1 MKRSDLLLP
10 ALLLCCSLTSLPAAA
25 AQDLNPGGFDLPVI
39 FNNQAD
45 QGESE
50 VLISAT
56 LTKLSPDS
64 ASLAVT
70 MQLPD
75 GCHTYSMNPAFGGA
89 TSIKLTKTAG
99 LTATGDWQADRAP
112 KAAFDKELQQNTEK
126 FYDRVTWTITLTGP
140 VPPNAEISGK
150 LNGQYCNSSGC
161 FPLFDKLFTATT
173 ASSDTPGSSDAAATT
188 TDAAAASPSQQTLTP
203 AIGFGKSARAG
214 DVTFE
219 ISLTPADAKPGS
231 EVTLTVKTVVADEW
245 HIFALD
251 QNPDMAG
258 IPTTIELTELK
269 GLITTTAD
277 FAPDK
282 SPQEE
287 TPLPDIT
294 QRVHYGEIT
303 WSRKLTV
310 TEAAAAVAGSIRFQI
325 CRDGTCKPPTTA
337 KFNVALTNKPAA
349 APADTSATDNS
360 NNANSTTDDST
371 TDNSQPPTVI
381 TADRSV
387 ASQGLLKFLLTAVA
401 AGFVAL
407 ATPCVFPMIPITV
420 AFFLKQEEKQ
430 AGSSMKLA
438 LVYCLSIIGAFTVM
452 GIAMAKIFGES
463 SLTNLANNPWLNLF
477 FSALFIA
484 FALMLL
490 GLFELSVPAWM
501 LNWTSSRESA
511 GGMLGVVFMALTF
524 TLVSFTC
531 TFAFVGSLLVLSA
544 QGDFLWPVLGMLGF
558 STAFASPFFILAM
571 FPSMLKKMPR
581 SGGWMNDVKFV
592 IGLVELAAVV
602 KFLSVA
608 DIGLSA
614 NGIPVFV
621 TYTVFLW
628 LWVAIAAYAGLYL
641 LGLKTGPRPK
651 LSASRCCFAAAFLLF
666 AGRLVAG
673 ALNAGLPE
681 DFVWRQVAAFAPPEI
696 RDGDVQQHPVLGYA
710 ILQHEQPWSLEHPKA
725 SAHASQEQRLLFLDI
740 TGVNCVNCR
749 LMERTVLARKD
760 VQEKLAG
767 MVLSQLY
774 LDSVP
779 GVADA
784 QLQEQILEHNRTL
797 AVELLKDVT
806 MPTYAIVAP
815 DGKRVLAIFP
825 GVDASGGDNFL
836 KFLDLGIDRWKENPA
851 PAASAP
857 PTTTPAT
864 AKL

>member
-1 MKRSDLLLP
+1 MKRSDLLLTTLLP
-10 ALLLCCSLTSLPAAA
+10 ALLLCCSLTTLPSAG
-25 AQDLNPGGFDLPVI
+25 AQELNPGGLDLPVI
-39 FNNQAD
+39 FNAEAD
-45 QGESE
+45 QGDSE
-50 VLISAT
+50 VVISAT
-56 LTKLSPDS
+56 LTKLSDNS

-75 GCHTYSMNPAFGGA
+75 GCHTYSMDPGFGGA
-89 TSIKLTKTAG
+89 TSIKLTSTAG

-126 FYDRVTWTITLTGP
+126 FYDRVTWTLTLTGP
-140 VPPNAEISGK
+140 VPDKAEISGK

-161 FPLFDKLFTATT
+161 FPLFNKPFTATLSSNT
-173 ASSDTPGSSDAAATT
+173 APQNPPGETAATGG
-188 TDAAAASPSQQTLTP
+188 DNPAQQTLTP
-203 AIGFGKSARAG
+203 PIGFGKSARAG

-231 EVTLTVKTVVADEW
+231 EVTLTVKTTVADEW

-251 QNPDMAG
+251 QNPDMSG
-258 IPTTIELTELK
+258 TPTTIELTELK
-269 GLITTTAD
+269 GLTTTAD

-282 SPQEE
+282 LPQEE

-310 TEAAAAVAGSIRFQI
+310 TEAAAAVSGSIRFQI
-325 CRDGTCKPPTTA
+325 CRDGTCKPPTTT
-337 KFNVALTNKPAA
+337 KFHVALANQPASTTT
-349 APADTSATDNS
+349 PTPQTDNS
-360 NNANSTTDDST
+360 STSDS
-371 TDNSQPPTVI
+371 SQPPAVI
-381 TADRSV
+381 AAAGSV
-387 ASQGLLKFLLTAVA
+387 GSQGLLKFLLTAVI

-420 AFFLKQEEKQ
+420 AFFLKQEEKR

-490 GLFELSVPAWM
+490 GLFELSVPGWM

-544 QGDFLWPVLGMLGF
+544 QGDFFWPVLGMLGF

-608 DIGLSA
+608 DIGLSST
-614 NGIPVFV
+614 GLPVFV

-628 LWVAIAAYAGLYL
+628 LWVAISAYAGLYL

-651 LSASRCCFAAAFLLF
+651 LSTPRCIFAAAFLLF

-673 ALNAGLPE
+673 AVHAGLPD
-681 DFVWRQVAAFAPPEI
+681 DFVWRQVAAFAPPDIHVE
-696 RDGDVQQHPVLGYA
+696 QHPVLGYA
-710 ILQHEQPWSLEHPKA
+710 ILQYDRPWALEYPKA
-725 SAHASQEQRLLFLDI
+725 NAQASQEQRLLFLDI
-740 TGVNCVNCR
+740 TGINCVNCR
-749 LMERTVLARKD
+749 LMERTVLARND

-767 MVLSQLY
+767 MVVSQLY
-774 LDSVP
+774 IDSVP
-779 GVADA
+779 GIADA
-784 QLQEQILEHNRTL
+784 QLHEQILEHNRSL
-797 AVELLKDVT
+797 AVEMLQDVT
-806 MPTYAIVAP
+806 MPSYAIVTP
-815 DGKRVLAIFP
+815 DGKQVLAIFP
-825 GVDASGGDNFL
+825 GVDPSGGE
-836 KFLDLGIDRWKENPA
+836 KFLEFLDAGISRWKQNS
-851 PAASAP
+851 ASAG
-857 PTTTPAT
+857 TTPSATTSST